1 MSAPHQCPVCRAP
14 FRGSRVCSRCG
25 ADLGPLMIL
34 AVRAWRL
41 RQEAR
46 RELTRGDLTEARRLA
61 AAAQALH
68 RTPRGASLQLLAT
81 WLGAS
86 WHRRLAHP
94 IPGSTVQ
101 TSPSR

>member
-14 FRGSRVCSRCG
+14 FRGSRICSRCG
-25 ADLGPLMIL
+25 AELGPLMLL

-41 RQEAR
+41 RQEAWR
-46 RELTRGDLTEARRLA
+46 ALTRGDLTEAGRLV

-68 RTPRGASLQLLAT
+68 RTARGASLQLLAT

-86 WHRRLAHP
+86 RHRRPDRP
-94 IPGSTVQ
+94 IAGTE
-101 TSPSR
+101 